1 MQLPKLGFIILSAMA
16 SASAWSQIDPSVG
29 GAVPQ
34 ADFAK
39 RYALYSA
46 WSGNLTYTADPSGSG
61 RTVLRSR
68 VRSTDAK
75 VGGLLRTDFLP
86 LGEAG
91 KSGPRWYGL
100 SVYFPTTWVAHPN
113 PAVVAQVDQVVPVAG
128 LPAPLSIVVRGT
140 SIELNLGFN
149 HRPLSGT
156 TDVATPANS
165 AVKAVKLGTLQTGKW
180 YCFAVRSEWSPT
192 LGSGALTIYQNRDKV
207 FDAQRDINSYPGS
220 AGNVPRVGL
229 SFPGLLG
236 VAERVLYTDFIRLGG
251 PDTTLE
257 KLLAETPCKT
267 TSATTALVK

>member
-1 MQLPKLGFIILSAMA
+1 MQLPKLGFIILSALA
-16 SASAWSQIDPSVG
+16 CASAWSQIDPTVG
-29 GAVPQ
+29 GAVSQ
-34 ADFAK
+34 ADFNK

-46 WSGNLTYTADPSGSG
+46 WSGNLTFASDPSGSG

-68 VRSTDAK
+68 VRSTDATVSGK
-75 VGGLLRTDFLP
+75 LRTDVLP
-86 LGEAG
+86 LGEEG

-113 PAVVAQVDQVVPVAG
+113 PAVVAQVGPVAQLSG
-128 LPAPLSIVVRGT
+128 LPAPLAIVVRGT
-140 SIELNLGFN
+140 AIELNLGFN
-149 HRPLSGT
+149 HRPLSGAA
-156 TDVATPANS
+156 DVATAANS

-192 LGSGALTIYQNRDKV
+192 LGNGALTVYQNRDKV
-207 FDAQRDINSYPGS
+207 FDAQRDINSYPGGAS
-220 AGNVPRVGL
+220 NVPRVGL

>member
-1 MQLPKLGFIILSAMA
+1 MSVVA

-34 ADFAK
+34 ADFSK

-46 WSGNLTYTADPSGSG
+46 WSGNLTYATDPAGSG

-91 KSGPRWYGL
+91 KTGPRWYGL

-113 PAVVAQVDQVVPVAG
+113 PAVVAQVGPAVPLAG
-128 LPAPLSIVVRGT
+128 LPPPMSIVARGT

-149 HRPLSGT
+149 HRPLSGA
-156 TDVATPANS
+156 TDIATAANS

-192 LGSGALTIYQNRDKV
+192 LGSGSLMIYQNRDKI
-207 FDAQRDINSYPGS
+207 FDAQRDINSYPGVS
-220 AGNVPRVGL
+220 GNTPRVGL